1 MKCICAV
8 FLALEDEEGKNNDGI
23 SFSSSTGPAWAGS
36 ERDYTYDE
44 VGLFSAYTSILHYE
58 KIKLC
63 NVKMQLFSFI
73 LIEDSLNFFLQLRN
87 THGFVQ
93 WDWCFTFAL
102 YFSLIKRKISRFYLS
117 MRWRPGF
124 NRAAF
129 FISSWTESLT
139 SCERRTQTW

>member
-73 LIEDSLNFFLQLRN
+73 LIEDSLNFFLQVRN

-93 WDWCFTFAL
+93 WDWFLHLHCI
-102 YFSLIKRKISRFYLS
+102 SLLLKENFQDFFYQWDGDQVLTVLPSLS
-117 MRWRPGF
+117 AP
-124 NRAAF
+124 
-129 FISSWTESLT
+129 EPSL
-139 SCERRTQTW
+139 